1 MKLLTAEC
9 SKSTNLL
16 PIQVIMIWNVGAS
29 FKVELIPCSCHFNE
43 IMSSFNHNGIVALL
57 TTQKQNTFKPD
68 VSFIALAVIW
78 MLHLWWQF
86 IYSFSR
92 SSKDGIYSTFITLKY
107 MLSFNSNRTFFRFFC
122 IQEMIL
128 FNNFSCFFFTFY
140 FYSRS
145 SVFISFC
152 YFLSSS
158 REGNRMCCDANVWP
172 ILNRI
177 ELEW

>member
-107 MLSFNSNRTFFRFFC
+107 MLSFNSNRTFF
-122 IQEMIL
+122 
-128 FNNFSCFFFTFY
+128 CFFAFKKW
-140 FYSRS
+140 FYSIIFLVFFS
-145 SVFISFC
+145 HFISIVGPV
-152 YFLSSS
+152 YL
-158 REGNRMCCDANVWP
+158 
-172 ILNRI
+172 
-177 ELEW
+177 